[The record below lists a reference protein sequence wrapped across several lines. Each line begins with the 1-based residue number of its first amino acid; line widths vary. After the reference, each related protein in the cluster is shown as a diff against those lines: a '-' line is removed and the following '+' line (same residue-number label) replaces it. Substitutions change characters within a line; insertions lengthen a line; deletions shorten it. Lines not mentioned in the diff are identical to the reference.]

1 MREFFR
7 KWHAWPPVSTTRDRV
22 CDHMR
27 VKTRRKRGTSV
38 LIISGLVALVSACA
52 APPTATVDAA
62 RAGVEAV
69 AAEGQVYAPQA
80 YAAART
86 AVGRLDAELQAQN
99 DRFALTRS
107 YDRVTQLA
115 AEVQTAADTVG
126 AAIEAEQERLQTE
139 TRGLVADAEAAL
151 DAVRPAIDELDDEDA
166 AGLRA
171 DVEDVESA
179 LAAVASDLQA
189 GEYTDAN
196 QGARSA
202 QSAARDIGSAL
213 AAMAVVEETVDEDVA
228 TRAVRGGFDL
238 PRRAY
243 ATGQPLEPGPY
254 RVRLTDESAPVID
267 QEPPTTTRWVEFLH
281 EEDGAIAARALATVV
296 PDSEMAEI
304 AVDWVPRNQ
313 VRVDELRGG
322 DYVRV
327 WLNRTGSSYL
337 VHMPTSAP

>member
-1 MREFFR
+1 MG
-7 KWHAWPPVSTTRDRV
+7 
-22 CDHMR
+22 
-27 VKTRRKRGTSV
+27 VKTIRKHGISV
-38 LIISGLVALVSACA
+38 LMISGLVTLVSACA
-52 APPTATVDAA
+52 EAPTAAVDAA
-62 RAGVEAV
+62 RARVEAV
-69 AAEGQVYAPQA
+69 AAEGQAYAPQA
-80 YAAART
+80 YAAARA

-115 AEVQTAADTVG
+115 AEVERAADTVG
-126 AAIEAEQERLQTE
+126 AAVEAEKERLQTE

-151 DAVRPAIDELDDEDA
+151 DDVRPAIDELGDEDA

-171 DVEDVESA
+171 DVEGVESA
-179 LAAVASDLQA
+179 LAAVESDLQA
-189 GEYTDAN
+189 GEYADAH
-196 QGARSA
+196 QGAQSA
-202 QSAARDIGSAL
+202 QSAARDVQGAL
-213 AAMAVVEETVDEDVA
+213 AAMADAEEAAGEDAA

-254 RVRLTDESAPVID
+254 RVRLTDESAPAVD

-281 EEDGAIAARALATVV
+281 EEDGATAGRTLATVV
-296 PDSEMAEI
+296 PDSEMEEI
-304 AVDWVPRNQ
+304 AVDWMPRNQ
-313 VRVDELRGG
+313 VRVDELLEG

-327 WLNRTGSSYL
+327 WLNRSGSSYL